1 MTSKGVKLHYREV
14 TVMKKVQ
21 FVYIMDQQV
30 KLIRNEYGLNQDKMA
45 ALLGLSKKTLVEIE
59 KGRSSLGWTAA
70 VALAS
75 IFSNSTIINN
85 SLGGDVEDII
95 VAIAFNDVDV
105 KYPRTMGGKIW
116 WKTVLE
122 KEGYIIQQ
130 NILSH
135 HFRLLDPDNRRR
147 IASFEYSE
155 IEEHLEREILKK
167 L

>member
-1 MTSKGVKLHYREV
+1 
-14 TVMKKVQ
+14 MKRAQ
-21 FVYIMDQQV
+21 FILIMDQQV

-45 ALLGLSKKTLVEIE
+45 ALFGISKKTLVEIE
-59 KGRSSLGWTAA
+59 KGRSSLGWSGA

-116 WKTVLE
+116 WKTALE
-122 KEGYIIQQ
+122 KEGYVVQQ

-135 HFRLLDPDNRRR
+135 HYRLLDPDNRRR
-147 IASFEYSE
+147 IASFDYNE
-155 IEEHLEREILKK
+155 IEEHLDREILKK

>member
-1 MTSKGVKLHYREV
+1 MTSKGVKLHYKEV
-14 TVMKKVQ
+14 AVMKKVQ

-59 KGRSSLGWTAA
+59 KGRSSLGWTGA

>member
-1 MTSKGVKLHYREV
+1 MTSKGVKLHYKEV
-14 TVMKKVQ
+14 AVMKKVQ

>member
-1 MTSKGVKLHYREV
+1 
-14 TVMKKVQ
+14 MKRAQ
-21 FVYIMDQQV
+21 FIFIMDQQV

-45 ALLGLSKKTLVEIE
+45 ALLGLSKKTLVEVE
-59 KGRSSLGWTAA
+59 KGRSSLGWTGA

-75 IFSNSTIINN
+75 IFSNSSIINN

-95 VAIAFNDVDV
+95 VAIAFNDVVV

-116 WKTVLE
+116 WKTILE
-122 KEGYIIQQ
+122 KEGYVIQQ

-135 HFRLLDPDNRRR
+135 HYRLLDPDNRRR
-147 IASFEYSE
+147 IASFDYNE
-155 IEEHLEREILKK
+155 IEEHLDREILKR

>member
-1 MTSKGVKLHYREV
+1 
-14 TVMKKVQ
+14 MKRPQ
-21 FVYIMDQQV
+21 FIFIMDQQV

-59 KGRSSLGWTAA
+59 KGRSSLGWTGA

-95 VAIAFNDVDV
+95 VAIAFSDVDV

-122 KEGYIIQQ
+122 KEGYVVQQ

-135 HFRLLDPDNRRR
+135 HYRLLDPNNRRR
-147 IASFEYSE
+147 IASFDYNE
-155 IEEHLEREILKK
+155 IEEHLDREILKK